1 MLQSVILITKGDTF
15 MAINQNNKDIKI
27 TLTKEQFEWLE
38 QLSKESKKSKS
49 RIIASVLEN
58 LKQES
63 EVRGKY
69 SSLHSFIRKGV
80 IIEDPNT
87 THIGKDVEIEAGTVI
102 RPNTIIEG
110 KTHIGKNNVIGPNS
124 YLENM
129 EIGEGNTV
137 IMSHLVDSYIGDNN
151 QVGPFARMRGHAS
164 VDKNSRVG
172 NFVELKGAHLHE
184 GAKSAHLTYLGDCEI
199 GERTNIGCGTI
210 TANYDGYN
218 KSRTTIGKDVFI
230 GSGSILIAPIT
241 VEDEAFVAAGAV
253 LTKDVHKDELAIARA
268 KQENKAGYSHIIK
281 NRARAKKEASK
292 NANH

>member
-1 MLQSVILITKGDTF
+1 
-15 MAINQNNKDIKI
+15 MAINQNNKEVKI

-38 QLSKESKKSKS
+38 TLSKEMKLSKS
-49 RIIASVLEN
+49 RIIASVLEGTR
-58 LKQES
+58 LRS
-63 EVRGKY
+63 ETKSKY
-69 SSLHSFIRKGV
+69 RDLEYFISKGV
-80 IIEDPNT
+80 IIEDPTT
-87 THIGKDVEIEAGTVI
+87 THIGRDVEIEAGTVI

-110 KTHIGKNNVIGPNS
+110 ESHIGKENIIGPNS

-129 EIGEGNTV
+129 DIGDNNTV
-137 IMSHLVDSYIGDNN
+137 IMSHLVDSKVGDNN
-151 QVGPFARMRGHAS
+151 QVGPFARMRGHAL
-164 VDKNSRVG
+164 VEKNSRVG

-218 KSRTTIGKDVFI
+218 KSRTSIGKDVFI

-292 NANH
+292 NAGH

>member
-1 MLQSVILITKGDTF
+1 
-15 MAINQNNKDIKI
+15 MAINQNNKEIKI

-38 QLSKESKKSKS
+38 TLSKESKKSKS
-49 RIIASVLEN
+49 RIIASVLEGSR
-58 LKQES
+58 LES
-63 EVRGKY
+63 ERKSKY
-69 SSLHSFIRKGV
+69 RDLEYFASKGV
-80 IIEDPNT
+80 IIEDPAT
-87 THIGKDVEIEAGTVI
+87 THIGKDVEIEAGTII

-110 KTHIGKNNVIGPNS
+110 ESKIGKENIIGPNS

-129 EIGEGNTV
+129 DIGDNNIV
-137 IMSHLVDSYIGDNN
+137 IMSHLVDSKIGDNN
-151 QVGPFARMRGHAS
+151 QVGPFARMRGHAL
-164 VDKNSRVG
+164 VEKNSRVG

-210 TANYDGYN
+210 TANYDGFN
-218 KSRTTIGKDVFI
+218 KSRTSIGKDVFI

-292 NANH
+292 K

>member
-1 MLQSVILITKGDTF
+1 
-15 MAINQNNKDIKI
+15 MAINQNNKEIKI
-27 TLTKEQFEWLE
+27 TLSKEQLEWLE
-38 QLSKESKKSKS
+38 TLSKEMKLSKS
-49 RIIASVLEN
+49 RIIASVLEETR
-58 LKQES
+58 LRSGSKS
-63 EVRGKY
+63 KY
-69 SSLHSFIRKGV
+69 IDPEYFISKGV
-80 IIEDPNT
+80 IIEDPTT
-87 THIGKDVEIEAGTVI
+87 THIGRDVEIESGTVI

-110 KTHIGKNNVIGPNS
+110 ESHIGKENIIGPNS

-129 EIGEGNTV
+129 DIGANNTV
-137 IMSHLVDSYIGDNN
+137 IMSHLVDSKIGDNN
-151 QVGPFARMRGHAS
+151 QVGPFARMRGHAL
-164 VDKNSRVG
+164 VEKNSRVG

-210 TANYDGYN
+210 TANYDGFN
-218 KSRTTIGKDVFI
+218 KSRTSIGKDVFI

-292 NANH
+292 K